1 MTQKITQNLRLT
13 DAPSVEPITLAE
25 ARDHL
30 RLVASGSPAT
40 HPDDDIIEAFITAA
54 RQHIDG
60 KDGWLGRCLITQT
73 WELVLDTFPDGE
85 IRLPLSP
92 VQEVVAIYYDDE
104 NGVEQT
110 VAPGDY
116 MVDTASEPGWVVPV
130 SGVSWPTTLD
140 GINTVRVQFKAGY
153 GDAADDVPG
162 PIKSAIKLIL
172 AHLYSNRE
180 PMAIEGTAVETLLT
194 PFVVWTF

>member
-1 MTQKITQNLRLT
+1 MAQKITQNLRLT
-13 DAPSVEPITLAE
+13 DAPSVEPITLEE

-40 HPDDDIIEAFITAA
+40 HPDDDMIEAFITAA

-92 VQEVVAIYYDDE
+92 VQEVVSIKYDDE
-104 NGVEQT
+104 N
-110 VAPGDY
+110 
-116 MVDTASEPGWVVPV
+116 S
-130 SGVSWPTTLD
+130 
-140 GINTVRVQFKAGY
+140 
-153 GDAADDVPG
+153 
-162 PIKSAIKLIL
+162 
-172 AHLYSNRE
+172 
-180 PMAIEGTAVETLLT
+180 
-194 PFVVWTF
+194 